1 MFVLKGAM
9 PMKNR
14 LLKELYDCFYIPPEL
29 PAPRQEVE
37 DCHKALVDVLEKTE
51 RRLVLQIIDAKDR
64 IVEDTSIDSFIS
76 GFELVWGLS
85 MKLNNQ
91 KTSAL
96 LPAGSGGR
104 ALVSYSRRRMKKYIT
119 AAAIAACPCPV
130 CRCVAA
136 GRNGQGKNTHAIPN
150 AYRERPASTVAKLQT
165 EVEPVPP
172 AEKEKIEIPRQE
184 PPKKAPPE
192 PGPTPIETSVAPE
205 VQATPEAE
213 LAVESAP
220 EPSPAQTPIAPQ
232 SGDMV
237 YVPGFGWIE
246 SQGPNH
252 VEYAEDIYENGN
264 KVGIMG

>member
-85 MKLNNQ
+85 MKLNNH
-91 KTSAL
+91 KNERFA
-96 LPAGSGGR
+96 
-104 ALVSYSRRRMKKYIT
+104 SRRIGRPGARFIFKKENEEIYHRRSN
-119 AAAIAACPCPV
+119 CRLSCPV

-150 AYRERPASTVAKLQT
+150 AHRERPASTVAKLQT

-184 PPKKAPPE
+184 PPKKTPPE